1 MQYLR
6 LSSAAQG
13 IRDDCSVLGF
23 GDVRSLIFAR
33 VGSLKW
39 KGNKLDLRALS
50 DEWEVKERGERDRG
64 CWRSKDT
71 GHF

>member
-1 MQYLR
+1 MQHRELGTTAV
-6 LSSAAQG
+6 SW
-13 IRDDCSVLGF
+13 GF

-39 KGNKLDLRALS
+39 KGNKLDLRALR

-64 CWRSKDT
+64 CWRETWDQRT
-71 GHF
+71 QGIFRA